1 MKMKT
6 ISYGNTDIGRTR
18 STNQDSIFV
27 DNENGCFVVA
37 DGMGGHR
44 GGDIASQKAVQ
55 IIAEKTKNKYLPIKN
70 FLLDLVTSCNKNI
83 FDIAAENEELN
94 GMGTTMTVCLV
105 ENNQLCIAHVGDS
118 RAYLIHE
125 QQIFQL
131 TKDHTLVQE
140 KINLGIYSREQA
152 LKDPQKNVLIKT
164 VGYEE
169 SVEIDYYQVSIESK
183 DLILIC
189 SDGLFGKLSDLEI
202 LTIISKQKINEITIK
217 TAVNELINAA
227 NLNGGQDNISAILIA
242 LI

>member
-1 MKMKT
+1 MKT

-55 IIAEKTKNKYLPIKN
+55 TIAEKTKNKYFPIKN

-83 FDIAAENEELN
+83 FDIAAENEELS
-94 GMGTTMTVCLV
+94 GMGTTMTVCLL
-105 ENNQLCIAHVGDS
+105 ENKQLCIAHVGDS

-169 SVEIDYYQVSIESK
+169 SVEIDYYQVSIEPK

-202 LTIISKQKINEITIK
+202 LEIISKQKINETTIK